1 MNECG
6 DLTGKAR
13 FQRAR
18 NGAAW
23 KAAVPVSGA
32 AAKMAAVPVRAGA
45 GGDGDLTGKARF
57 QRARNGAAWKAAVPV
72 SAGAGGD
79 GDLTG
84 KARFQRAAF
93 IGTSPCAK
101 EFAEAIRLAHEHFS
115 SRFGEIMATK
125 HNLRH
130 WGQSGVIVF
139 ITFRLADSLPSSV
152 LTRWTN
158 EKNEWLANH
167 PEPWSPDD
175 MREYAQRFSNQME
188 KWLDAGYGECILSRE
203 DCRQIVAEAFEH
215 FNGSRYALHSYI
227 VMPNHVHVLVELMA
241 KEDMPKIL
249 HGWKSYTASA
259 INRVLGRAGSVWQR
273 DYFDRLVRN
282 ADHYGRCLAYIRK
295 NESAARKLWGE
306 GK

>member
-1 MNECG
+1 MNECGCG

-18 NGAAW
+18 D
-23 KAAVPVSGA
+23 V
-32 AAKMAAVPVRAGA
+32 AAKMAAVPVSGAGA
-45 GGDGDLTGKARF
+45 NGDGGLTGKARF
-57 QRARNGAAWKAAVPV
+57 QRAHDVAAKMAAVPV
-72 SAGAGGD
+72 CGAGANGD
-79 GDLTG
+79 GGLTG

-93 IGTSPCAK
+93 TGTSPCAK

-130 WGQSGVIVF
+130 WGQSGVILFV
-139 ITFRLADSLPSSV
+139 TFRLADSLPSSV
-152 LTRWTN
+152 LTRWTS
-158 EKNEWLANH
+158 EKNEWLSNH

-175 MREYAQRFSNQME
+175 MREYAQRFPNRME

-227 VMPNHVHVLVELMA
+227 VMPNHVHVLVELMT

-249 HGWKSYTASA
+249 HSWKSYTASA
-259 INRVLGRAGSVWQR
+259 INRVLGRTGSVWQR

-282 ADHYGRCLAYIRK
+282 ADHYRRCLAYIRK